1 MNISI
6 SGLDNTISHMKT
18 LNDNL
23 LYKTSTLVAHL
34 AQAGYEIANYRFGIA
49 QYDGINDVSLSM
61 SFSGN
66 TATLTAS
73 GQSVLFIEFGSGI
86 TFTEENP
93 KAVELGFIRGKYGKG
108 NGSKPSW
115 VYVGEEG
122 SEGSNGH
129 FLRKTKDDQIVVRT
143 KGNPPANAMYEASK
157 NIREKIILEVKE
169 VLFSDRY

>member
-6 SGLDNTISHMKT
+6 NGLDSTISHMKT

-23 LYKTSTLVAHL
+23 LNKTSTLVAHL
-34 AQAGYEIANYRFGIA
+34 INAGYEIANYRFGIA

-73 GQSVLFIEFGSGI
+73 GQAVLFIEFGSGI

-93 KAVELGFIRGKYGKG
+93 KAVELGFIRGTYGKG
-108 NGSKPSW
+108 KGSNLNW
-115 VYVGEEG
+115 VYIGDK
-122 SEGSNGH
+122 GSNGEVI
-129 FLRKTKDDQIVVRT
+129 RTTVDGETVVRT

-157 NIREKIILEVKE
+157 TVRQILISEVKE

>member
-6 SGLDNTISHMKT
+6 NGLDSTISHMKT

-23 LYKTSTLVAHL
+23 LNKTSTLVAHL
-34 AQAGYEIANYRFGIA
+34 INAGYEVADYRFGIA
-49 QYDGINDVSLSM
+49 QYDGTNDVSLSM

-73 GQSVLFIEFGSGI
+73 GQAVLFIEFGSGI
-86 TFTEENP
+86 TFTEKNP
-93 KAVELGFIRGKYGKG
+93 KAAELGFIRGKYGKG

-115 VYVGEEG
+115 VYVGEQ
-122 SEGSNGH
+122 GSNGH
-129 FLRKTKDDQIVVRT
+129 FLRETKDEQAVVRT

-157 NIREKIILEVKE
+157 TARQKLISEVKE
-169 VLFSDRY
+169 VLFNDRY

>member
-6 SGLDNTISHMKT
+6 NGLDSTISHMKT

-23 LYKTSTLVAHL
+23 LNKTSTLVAHL
-34 AQAGYEIANYRFGIA
+34 INAGYEIADYRFGIA
-49 QYDGINDVSLSM
+49 QYDGTNDVSLSM

-73 GQSVLFIEFGSGI
+73 GQAVLFIEFGSGI
-86 TFTEENP
+86 TFTEKNP

-115 VYVGEEG
+115 VYVGEQ
-122 SEGSNGH
+122 GSNGH
-129 FLRKTKDDQIVVRT
+129 FLRETKDEQAVVRT

-157 NIREKIILEVKE
+157 TIRQKLISEVKE
-169 VLFSDRY
+169 VLFNDRY

>member
-6 SGLDNTISHMKT
+6 NGLDNAISHMKM

-49 QYDGINDVSLSM
+49 QYDGTNDVSLSM

-115 VYVGEEG
+115 VYVGEQ
-122 SEGSNGH
+122 GSNGQI
-129 FLRKTKDDQIVVRT
+129 LRKTKDDEIVVRT

-157 NIREKIILEVKE
+157 NIREKIILEAKE

>member
-6 SGLDNTISHMKT
+6 SGLDNTISHMKM

-23 LYKTSTLVAHL
+23 LNKTSTRVAHL

-73 GQSVLFIEFGSGI
+73 GQSVLFIDVGSGI
-86 TFTEENP
+86 TVTEENQ
-93 KAVELGFIRGKYGKG
+93 KVVELGFIRGTYGKG
-108 NGSKPSW
+108 KGSNLNW
-115 VYVGEEG
+115 VYIGDK
-122 SEGSNGH
+122 GSNGEVI
-129 FLRKTKDDQIVVRT
+129 RTTVDGETVVRT

-157 NIREKIILEVKE
+157 TARQIIISEVKE

>member
-6 SGLDNTISHMKT
+6 TGLDNAISHMKM

-23 LYKTSTLVAHL
+23 LNKTSTLVAHL
-34 AQAGYEIANYRFGIA
+34 IQAGYEIANYRFGIA

-86 TFTEENP
+86 TFTEVNP
-93 KAVELGFIRGKYGKG
+93 KAIELGFIRGKYGKG
-108 NGSKPSW
+108 NGLKPSW
-115 VYVGEEG
+115 VYVGEQ
-122 SEGSNGH
+122 GSNGQ
-129 FLRKTKDDQIVVRT
+129 FLRKTKDDEIVVRT

-157 NIREKIILEVKE
+157 NIREKIISEVKE

>member
-6 SGLDNTISHMKT
+6 NGLDSTISHMKT

-23 LYKTSTLVAHL
+23 LNKTSTLVAHL
-34 AQAGYEIANYRFGIA
+34 INAGYEIANYRFGIA

-73 GQSVLFIEFGSGI
+73 GQAVLFIEFGSGI

-93 KAVELGFIRGKYGKG
+93 KAVELGFIRGTYGKG
-108 NGSKPSW
+108 KGSNLNW
-115 VYVGEEG
+115 VYIGDK
-122 SEGSNGH
+122 GSNGEVI
-129 FLRKTKDDQIVVRT
+129 RTTVDGETVVRT

-157 NIREKIILEVKE
+157 TARQILISEVKE

>member
-6 SGLDNTISHMKT
+6 NGLDSTISHMKT

-23 LYKTSTLVAHL
+23 LNKTSTLVAHL
-34 AQAGYEIANYRFGIA
+34 INAGYEIADYRFGIA
-49 QYDGINDVSLSM
+49 QYDGTNDVSLSM

-73 GQSVLFIEFGSGI
+73 GQAVLFIEFGSGI

-93 KAVELGFIRGKYGKG
+93 KAVELGFIRGTYGKG
-108 NGSKPSW
+108 KGSNLNWAYIGDK
-115 VYVGEEG
+115 
-122 SEGSNGH
+122 GSNGEVI
-129 FLRKTKDDQIVVRT
+129 RTTVDGETVVRT

-157 NIREKIILEVKE
+157 TTRQILISEVKE

>member
-6 SGLDNTISHMKT
+6 NGLNNTISHMKM

-34 AQAGYEIANYRFGIA
+34 IQAGYEIANYRFGIA
-49 QYDGINDVSLSM
+49 QYDGTNDVSLSM

-93 KAVELGFIRGKYGKG
+93 KAVELGFIRGTYGKG
-108 NGSKPSW
+108 KGSNFNW
-115 VYVGEEG
+115 VYIGDK
-122 SEGSNGH
+122 GSNGEVI
-129 FLRKTKDDQIVVRT
+129 RTTVDGETVVRT

-157 NIREKIILEVKE
+157 TARQIIISEVKE